1 MVMSVTEVAGIQ
13 ICVVHSMDIV
23 ALIPY
28 TVTTTMLEFLLL
40 TIILLFP
47 VTILIIVDTVVS
59 VTEFVK
65 IVTCVVRLTDGVVR
79 ILRGATTIPIH
90 LLLRRLCLL
99 IRQHQFLLHPRIQIM
114 STAET
119 VMLVTEFARIR
130 TYVVPPLGGVVLI
143 QYTARVMITTTTMPL
158 LLQQ

>member
-79 ILRGATTIPIH
+79 ILRGVTTIPIH

-99 IRQHQFLLHPRIQIM
+99 IRQHRFLLHPRIQT

-119 VMLVTEFARIR
+119 VMLVTEFVRIR